1 MARLDRAMTKWFGD
15 GMPEILPDL
24 LAPDLDLVFVG
35 TAAGHRSAA
44 ERAYYAHPGNR
55 FWRALHD
62 IGLTPRL
69 YAPHEF
75 PELLKLGIG
84 FTDMSKV
91 GSGMDHEI
99 AREHFDV
106 TLFETKMRRFR
117 PRAVAFTSKKAA
129 SLWLGLPTG
138 KISPGQQAR
147 LLPDFPEVFVLTS
160 PSGAAT
166 KYWDIAPWRELAQ
179 WLKPTKS

>member
-1 MARLDRAMTKWFGD
+1 
-15 GMPEILPDL
+15 MPEILCDL

-55 FWRALHD
+55 FWRELRD

-117 PRAVAFTSKKAA
+117 PRAVAFTSKQAKLLGVNAGDPGLFIERRGFLSDGRAA
-129 SLWLGLPTG
+129 EYTQSFYRGDSYDWIAELNSL
-138 KISPGQQAR
+138 
-147 LLPDFPEVFVLTS
+147 
-160 PSGAAT
+160 
-166 KYWDIAPWRELAQ
+166 
-179 WLKPTKS
+179 

>member
-1 MARLDRAMTKWFGD
+1 MT
-15 GMPEILPDL
+15 EILPDL
-24 LAPDLDLVFVG
+24 LAENLDLVFVG

-55 FWRALHD
+55 FWRALHEV
-62 IGLTPRL
+62 GLTPRL
-69 YAPHEF
+69 HAPHEF
-75 PELLKLGIG
+75 RELLKLKIG
-84 FTDMSKV
+84 FTDMSKT

-106 TLFETKMRRFR
+106 TLFETKMRRYR
-117 PRAVAFTSKKAA
+117 PRAIAFTSKKAA

-138 KISPGQQAR
+138 KIKPGRQAR
-147 LLPDFPEVFVLTS
+147 QLEDFPEIFVLTS

-166 KYWDIAPWRELAQ
+166 RYWDIAPWRELAR
-179 WLKPTKS
+179 WLEPTKT